1 MIIENMLLTN
11 SSGLGFQE
19 DSGTI
24 RKTLSEGLH
33 RMYLNGSVIHGL
45 GRSYRQLARAEL
57 EGTCATADILSLSAL
72 TQASCEGRQRR
83 GKAQGETKG
92 KIREESKETEEWQPR
107 QTLLWTLDIKSR

>member
-1 MIIENMLLTN
+1 M
-11 SSGLGFQE
+11 
-19 DSGTI
+19 
-24 RKTLSEGLH
+24 
-33 RMYLNGSVIHGL
+33 
-45 GRSYRQLARAEL
+45 AWAEVTANL
-57 EGTCATADILSLSAL
+57 PEQSWKEQCATADILSLSAL